1 MVYKL
6 YYKMRNLLND
16 KTEIASVVGEDLEK
30 LRTMKRMMN
39 NRTFGNVLIESAFI
53 MDKNMIYISD
63 ND

>member
-6 YYKMRNLLND
+6 YYRMRNLLND

-30 LRTMKRMMN
+30 LRTMKRMMTN
-39 NRTFGNVLIESAFI
+39 QIFGSVMIESAFI
-53 MDKNMIYISD
+53 MDKNMLYISD

>member
-1 MVYKL
+1 MVYTL
-6 YYKMRNLLND
+6 YYRMRNLLNN

>member
-6 YYKMRNLLND
+6 YYRMRNLLND

-30 LRTMKRMMN
+30 LRTMKRMM
-39 NRTFGNVLIESAFI
+39 TKQIFGNVMVESAFI
-53 MDKNMIYISD
+53 MDKNMLYISD

>member
-16 KTEIASVVGEDLEK
+16 KTEIASVAGEDLEK
-30 LRTMKRMMN
+30 LRTMKRMMSN
-39 NRTFGNVLIESAFI
+39 QVFGNVLIESAFI
-53 MDKNMIYISD
+53 MDKNMLYISD

>member
-1 MVYKL
+1 MEYKL

-30 LRTMKRMMN
+30 LRTMKRMVN
-39 NRTFGNVLIESAFI
+39 NQIFGNVLIESVFI
-53 MDKNMIYISD
+53 MDRNMLYISD

>member
-6 YYKMRNLLND
+6 YYRMHNLLND

-30 LRTMKRMMN
+30 LRTMKRMM
-39 NRTFGNVLIESAFI
+39 TKQIFGSVMVESAFI
-53 MDKNMIYISD
+53 MDQNMLYISD

>member
-6 YYKMRNLLND
+6 YYRMRNLLNG
-16 KTEIASVVGEDLEK
+16 KTEIESVIGEDLEK

-39 NRTFGNVLIESAFI
+39 NRVFGNVLIESVFI
-53 MDKNMIYISD
+53 MDKNMLYISD

>member
-6 YYKMRNLLND
+6 YYRMRNLLND

-30 LRTMKRMMN
+30 LRTMKRMM
-39 NRTFGNVLIESAFI
+39 TKQIFGSVMIESAFI
-53 MDKNMIYISD
+53 MDQNMLYISD

>member
-6 YYKMRNLLND
+6 YYRMRNLLND

-39 NRTFGNVLIESAFI
+39 NQIFGNVLIESAFI
-53 MDKNMIYISD
+53 MDKNMLYISD
-63 ND
+63 TE